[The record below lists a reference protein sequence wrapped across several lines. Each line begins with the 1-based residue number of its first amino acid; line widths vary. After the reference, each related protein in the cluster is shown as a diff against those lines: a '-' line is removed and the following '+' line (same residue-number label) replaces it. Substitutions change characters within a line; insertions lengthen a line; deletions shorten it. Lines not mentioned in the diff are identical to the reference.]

1 MGAASDLLTNYQH
14 VIADLRLVTGDNGVF
29 NVTVDGDLRLVTG
42 ENSVFDVTV
51 DGDLIYSK
59 AQTGRHAEPGEV
71 LDLFADLMGSD
82 VPRYGEE

>member
-29 NVTVDGDLRLVTG
+29 NVTVDGDL
-42 ENSVFDVTV
+42 
-51 DGDLIYSK
+51 IYSK
-59 AQTGRHAEPGEV
+59 AQTGRHAEPSEV

>member
-14 VIADLRLVTGDNGVF
+14 VIADLLLVTGDNGVF
-29 NVTVDGDLRLVTG
+29 NVTVD
-42 ENSVFDVTV
+42 E
-51 DGDLIYSK
+51 DLIYSK

-71 LDLFADLMGSD
+71 LDLFAELMGSD

>member
-1 MGAASDLLTNYQH
+1 MGAARDLLTNDQH
-14 VIADLRLVTGDNGVF
+14 VIEDLTLTTGASG
-29 NVTVDGDLRLVTG
+29 
-42 ENSVFDVTV
+42 VFDVKV
-51 DGDLIYSK
+51 DGELVYSK